1 MIRKAQ
7 THDLK
12 AIQDLCAS
20 DSSRLLFIDGD
31 IAQNGLHTSYQDT
44 WVDDVEGK
52 IQGLFLRYH
61 ANFVFYMKEA
71 CLDHA
76 GFEAILDQRIK
87 MISACQ
93 KDIDMMPQYL
103 KERYTFRTLYFC
115 ECDQLTNRDEPLNVQ
130 EVTVYDCADVVESIS
145 QIEEFRSSLAHQ
157 TKDERIQSMRERYAS
172 QKIHGFIIKEDN
184 QVVAHASTSVETNSG
199 AMIGAVFTLPD
210 YRQKGY
216 GRTVVS
222 AITKYCLSKGQK
234 PCLFYDNP
242 KAGKIYLDLGYKTFD
257 HWCLGSLKP

>member
-7 THDLK
+7 TNDLK
-12 AIQDLCAS
+12 AIQDLCAL

-44 WVDDVEGK
+44 WVDEVEGK

-61 ANFVFYMKEA
+61 ANFVFYMKHA

-76 GFEAILDQRIK
+76 GFEAILDDRIK

-103 KERYTFRTLYFC
+103 KDKYIFRTMYFC
-115 ECDQLTNRDEPLNVQ
+115 ECKQLTQQDESIDVQ
-130 EVTVYDCADVVESIS
+130 EVTIEDCSAVVESIS

-157 TKDERIQSMRERYAS
+157 TKEERIKNMRERIAS
-172 QKIHGFIIKEDN
+172 HKIHGFIIKEDN
-184 QVVAHASTSVETNSG
+184 KVVAHASTSVETSSG
-199 AMIGAVFTLPD
+199 AMVGAVFTLPD

-216 GRTVVS
+216 GRAVVI
-222 AITKYCLSKGQK
+222 AITKYVLLKGQT

-242 KAGKIYLDLGYKTFD
+242 KAGKIYLDCGYKTFD
-257 HWCLGSLKP
+257 YWCLGSLKP